1 MVIDLA
7 GDHDRYSE
15 VLKAFLDSK
24 GIWHRFIVFDQPVK
38 TVEQAG
44 RKVDADRIAKS
55 IVMVASDQR
64 PLLVILPAKNKIS
77 HRKVKTLLSVKDVR
91 LAREAG
97 VLAYSGY
104 PAGECH
110 LSTMSGEPFWTLG
123 F

>member
-1 MVIDLA
+1 MA

-24 GIWHRFIVFDQPVK
+24 GTWHRFVVFDQPVK
-38 TVEQAG
+38 TVERVG
-44 RKVDADRIAKS
+44 GKVDVARIAKS
-55 IVMVASDQR
+55 IVMAASDQR
-64 PLLVILPAKNKIS
+64 PLLVILPAENKIS

-104 PAGECH
+104 PAGECY